1 MVMRSS
7 LSCANVPVCS
17 ISMGSGTRTRTETG
31 PFFLFVSH
39 VYDFAVGED
48 AAGESRGLADPIKE
62 FAGEYKEQMAEADRL
77 AATWRCSRQSGGL
90 PPLLVRRFTTRQI
103 QANWGINSACQRN

>member
-1 MVMRSS
+1 MAAQSTCSAKGEKQIVGQSIEAAKIFRSIYGHEK
-7 LSCANVPVCS
+7 LTLVRECAGVFDKYGLGDL
-17 ISMGSGTRTRTETG
+17 ITRTETG

-62 FAGEYKEQMAEADRL
+62 FAREYKEQMAEADRL
-77 AATWRCSRQSGGL
+77 AATWRRSR
-90 PPLLVRRFTTRQI
+90 
-103 QANWGINSACQRN
+103 